1 MVLRLYSNKCIC
13 SIVDLRSPKLHKI
26 LDTWIEED
34 LGDGDLTR
42 FVLSDRRAS
51 AHWVAKEDGT
61 FCGGDLVKLI
71 FRKIDPKVDIQLLIE
86 DGQKF
91 EKNQRLLEL
100 KGSSSS
106 LVAGE
111 RVSLNVAMHLSGIAT
126 STAVLITKLSGSKV
140 KLADTRKTT
149 PGMRIFEKYAF
160 HCGGGINHRLGLDDA
175 AMLKENH
182 IEWSQ
187 GISESIKILKNTIP
201 WTKKIIV
208 EAETP
213 SQAKEAVEAGADGVL
228 LDEMSIQAI
237 EQLVPELRQLS
248 KNSNSKYVSQ
258 DIVIEVSGINPNNVS
273 DYMFTGIDL
282 ISTSAPITKSKWID
296 FSMRFD

>member
-1 MVLRLYSNKCIC
+1 
-13 SIVDLRSPKLHKI
+13 VDLRSPKLQKI

-42 FVLSDRRAS
+42 FVLNDRSAS
-51 AHWVAKEDGT
+51 AHWVAKESGI

-71 FRKIDPKVDIQLLIE
+71 FRKIDPQVDIQLLIK

-91 EKNQRLLEL
+91 EKYQRLIEL
-100 KGSSSS
+100 KGSSSA

-111 RVSLNVAMHLSGIAT
+111 RVTLNVAMHLSGIAT
-126 STAVLITKLSGSKV
+126 STALLVTKLSGSNV

-149 PGMRIFEKYAF
+149 PGLRAFEKYAF

-187 GISESIKILKNTIP
+187 GISESIKILKNTLP

-213 SQAKEAVEAGADGVL
+213 SQAKEAVEAGADGIL
-228 LDEMSIQAI
+228 LDEMSIQTI
-237 EQLVPELRQLS
+237 EELVPELRQLS
-248 KNSNSKYVSQ
+248 KNSNSKYVAKN
-258 DIVIEVSGINPNNVS
+258 IVIEVSGINPNNLS
-273 DYMFTGIDL
+273 DYIFTGIDL
-282 ISTSAPITKSKWID
+282 ISTSAPMTKSKWID

>member
-1 MVLRLYSNKCIC
+1 MYKR
-13 SIVDLRSPKLHKI
+13 
-26 LDTWIEED
+26 
-34 LGDGDLTR
+34 
-42 FVLSDRRAS
+42 
-51 AHWVAKEDGT
+51 
-61 FCGGDLVKLI
+61 
-71 FRKIDPKVDIQLLIE
+71 Q
-86 DGQKF
+86 
-91 EKNQRLLEL
+91 LLEL

-149 PGMRIFEKYAF
+149 PGMRIFEKHAF
-160 HCGGGINHRLGLDDA
+160 HCGGVINHRLGLDDA
-175 AMLKENH
+175 AMLKANH

-213 SQAKEAVEAGADGVL
+213 SQAKEAVEAGACL
-228 LDEMSIQAI
+228 L
-237 EQLVPELRQLS
+237 
-248 KNSNSKYVSQ
+248 Y
-258 DIVIEVSGINPNNVS
+258 
-273 DYMFTGIDL
+273 
-282 ISTSAPITKSKWID
+282 TSPSPRD
-296 FSMRFD
+296 

>member
-1 MVLRLYSNKCIC
+1 M
-13 SIVDLRSPKLHKI
+13 DLRSPKLHKI

-42 FVLSDRRAS
+42 FVLNDISSS
-51 AHWVAKEDGT
+51 AHWIAKEAGT

-71 FRKIDPKVDIQLLIE
+71 FRKIDPQVDIQLLIE

-100 KGSSSS
+100 TGSSSS

-111 RVSLNVAMHLSGIAT
+111 RVTLNVAMHLSGIAT
-126 STAVLITKLSGSKV
+126 STALLVTKLSGSNV

-149 PGMRIFEKYAF
+149 PGLRIFEKYAF

-187 GISESIKILKNTIP
+187 GINKSIKILKNTIP

-213 SQAKEAVEAGADGVL
+213 SQAKEAVEAGADGIL
-228 LDEMSIQAI
+228 LDEMSIQTI
-237 EQLVPELRQLS
+237 EKLVPELRQLS
-248 KNSNSKYVSQ
+248 KTNNSKYVSQ
-258 DIVIEVSGINPNNVS
+258 NIVIEVSGINPNNLS
-273 DYMFTGIDL
+273 DYVFTGIDL
-282 ISTSAPITKSKWID
+282 ISTSAPMTKSKWID

>member
-1 MVLRLYSNKCIC
+1 M
-13 SIVDLRSPKLHKI
+13 DLRSPKLQKI
-26 LDTWIEED
+26 LETWIEED

-42 FVLSDRRAS
+42 FVLNNRSAS
-51 AHWVAKEDGT
+51 AHWVAKENGT
-61 FCGGDLVKLI
+61 FCGGDLVKVI
-71 FRKIDPKVDIQLLIE
+71 FKKIDPLVDIQLLIE

-111 RVSLNVAMHLSGIAT
+111 RVALNIAMHLSGIAT
-126 STAVLITKLSGSKV
+126 FTSLLVSKLSGSKV
-140 KLADTRKTT
+140 RLADTRKTT

-160 HCGGGINHRLGLDDA
+160 LCGGGINHRLGLDDA

-187 GISESIKILKNTIP
+187 GISENIKILKKTIP

-213 SQAKEAVEAGADGVL
+213 TQAKEAVEAGADGVL

-237 EQLVPELRQLS
+237 KKLVPELRQLS
-248 KNSNSKYVSQ
+248 KRSFSKYDSRY
-258 DIVIEVSGINPNNVS
+258 IVIEVSGINPNSLS
-273 DYMFTGIDL
+273 DYIDTDIDL
-282 ISTSAPITKSKWID
+282 ISTSAPITKSKWMD

>member
-1 MVLRLYSNKCIC
+1 M
-13 SIVDLRSPKLHKI
+13 DLRSPKLHKI

-42 FVLSDRRAS
+42 FVLNNKSSS

-71 FRKIDPKVDIQLLIE
+71 FKKIDPQVDIQLLIE

-111 RVSLNVAMHLSGIAT
+111 RVTLNVAMHLSGIAT
-126 STAVLITKLSGSKV
+126 STALLVNKLTGSNV

-149 PGMRIFEKYAF
+149 PGLRIFEKYAF

-187 GISESIKILKNTIP
+187 GISENIKILKNNIP
-201 WTKKIIV
+201 WTTKIIV

-213 SQAKEAVEAGADGVL
+213 TQAKEAVEAGADGIL
-228 LDEMSIQAI
+228 LDEMSIQTI
-237 EQLVPELRQLS
+237 TKLVPELRQLS

-258 DIVIEVSGINPNNVS
+258 HIVIEVSGINPSNLS

>member
-1 MVLRLYSNKCIC
+1 
-13 SIVDLRSPKLHKI
+13 VDFRSPKLHKI

-34 LGDGDLTR
+34 LGNGDLTR
-42 FVLSDRRAS
+42 FVLNDRSAS
-51 AHWVAKEDGT
+51 AHWVSKEEGT
-61 FCGGDLVKLI
+61 FCGGELVKLI
-71 FRKIDPKVDIQLLIE
+71 FRKIDPQVDIKLLIE

-111 RVSLNVAMHLSGIAT
+111 RVTLNVAMHLSGIAT
-126 STAVLITKLSGSKV
+126 STSLLLTKLSGSNV

-149 PGMRIFEKYAF
+149 PGLRMFEKYAF
-160 HCGGGINHRLGLDDA
+160 HCGGGINHRLSLDDA

-187 GISESIKILKNTIP
+187 GISKSIKTLKNTIP

-228 LDEMSIQAI
+228 LDEMSIKTIAK
-237 EQLVPELRQLS
+237 LVPELRQLS
-248 KNSNSKYVSQ
+248 KDNYSKYVSKN
-258 DIVIEVSGINPNNVS
+258 IVIEVSGINPDNLA
-273 DYMFTGIDL
+273 DYNFTGVDL

-296 FSMRFD
+296 LSMRFD

>member
-1 MVLRLYSNKCIC
+1 
-13 SIVDLRSPKLHKI
+13 VDLRSPKLHKI

-42 FVLSDRRAS
+42 FVLNDRSAS
-51 AHWVAKEDGT
+51 AHWIAKEDGT
-61 FCGGDLVKLI
+61 FCGGDLIKLI
-71 FRKIDPKVDIQLLIE
+71 FQKIDPQVNIQLLIK

-91 EKNQRLLEL
+91 KKNQRLLEL
-100 KGSSSS
+100 EGPSSS

-126 STAVLITKLSGSKV
+126 STALLVTKLSGSKV

-149 PGMRIFEKYAF
+149 PGLRIFEKYAF
-160 HCGGGINHRLGLDDA
+160 SCGGGINHRLGLDDA

-182 IEWSQ
+182 IEWSK
-187 GISESIKILKNTIP
+187 GIRESIKILKQTIP

-228 LDEMSIQAI
+228 LDEMSIQTI
-237 EQLVPELRQLS
+237 QELVPELRQLS
-248 KNSNSKYVSQ
+248 KSSKSKYVSQ
-258 DIVIEVSGINPNNVS
+258 NIVIEVSGINPNNLS
-273 DYMFTGIDL
+273 DYILTGIDL
-282 ISTSAPITKSKWID
+282 ISTSASITKSKWID
-296 FSMRFD
+296 FSMRFN

>member
-1 MVLRLYSNKCIC
+1 M
-13 SIVDLRSPKLHKI
+13 DLRSPKLHKI

-42 FVLSDRRAS
+42 FVLNDSSAS
-51 AHWVAKEDGT
+51 AHWIAKEDGT

-71 FRKIDPKVDIQLLIE
+71 FKKIDPQVDIQLLLK

-91 EKNQRLLEL
+91 EKNQKLLEL

-111 RVSLNVAMHLSGIAT
+111 RVTLNVAMHLSGIAT
-126 STAVLITKLSGSKV
+126 STALLVTKLSGSNV

-149 PGMRIFEKYAF
+149 PGLRIFEKYAF
-160 HCGGGINHRLGLDDA
+160 HCGGGTNHRLGLDDA

-187 GISESIKILKNTIP
+187 GISESIKILRNTIP

-208 EAETP
+208 EAESP
-213 SQAKEAVEAGADGVL
+213 SQAKEALEAGADGIL

-237 EQLVPELRQLS
+237 EKLVPELRQLS
-248 KNSNSKYVSQ
+248 KTSNSKYVSQ
-258 DIVIEVSGINPNNVS
+258 NIVIEVSGINPNNLS
-273 DYMFTGIDL
+273 NYIYTGIDL

>member
-1 MVLRLYSNKCIC
+1 M
-13 SIVDLRSPKLHKI
+13 DLRSPKLHKI

-34 LGDGDLTR
+34 LGNGDLTR
-42 FVLSDRRAS
+42 FVLNDKTAS
-51 AHWVAKEDGT
+51 AHWLAKEGGT

-71 FRKIDPKVDIQLLIE
+71 FKRIDPQVDIKLLIE
-86 DGQKF
+86 DGQRF

-111 RVSLNVAMHLSGIAT
+111 RVTLNVAMHLSGIAT
-126 STAVLITKLSGSKV
+126 STAFHVTQLSGSNV

-149 PGMRIFEKYAF
+149 PGIRIFEKYAF
-160 HCGGGINHRLGLDDA
+160 CCGGGINHRLGLDDA

-182 IEWSQ
+182 IEWSK
-187 GISESIKILKNTIP
+187 GINESIKVLKKAIP

-228 LDEMSIQAI
+228 LDEMSIETIAK
-237 EQLVPELRQLS
+237 LVPELRQLS
-248 KNSNSKYVSQ
+248 KTSNSKYVSQ
-258 DIVIEVSGINPNNVS
+258 NIVIEVSGVNPNTLS
-273 DYMFTGIDL
+273 DYISTGIDL

>member
-1 MVLRLYSNKCIC
+1 M
-13 SIVDLRSPKLHKI
+13 DLRSPKLHKI

-42 FVLSDRRAS
+42 FVLSDRSAS

-100 KGSSSS
+100 KGSPSS

-126 STAVLITKLSGSKV
+126 STDLLVTKLSGSKV

-149 PGMRIFEKYAF
+149 PGMRVFEKYAF

-187 GISESIKILKNTIP
+187 GIRESIKILKNNIP
-201 WTKKIIV
+201 WTTKIIV

-213 SQAKEAVEAGADGVL
+213 SQAKEAVKAGADGVL

-237 EQLVPELRQLS
+237 EKLVPQLRQLS
-248 KNSNSKYVSQ
+248 KNSKSKYASQ
-258 DIVIEVSGINPNNVS
+258 NIVIEVSGINPNNVS
-273 DYMFTGIDL
+273 DYILTGIDL

>member
-1 MVLRLYSNKCIC
+1 M
-13 SIVDLRSPKLHKI
+13 DLRSPKLHKI
-26 LDTWIEED
+26 LDNWIEED

-42 FVLSDRRAS
+42 FVLSDRSVS

-71 FRKIDPKVDIQLLIE
+71 FRKIDPKVDIRLLIDE
-86 DGQKF
+86 GQKF

-100 KGSSSS
+100 KGPSSS

-126 STAVLITKLSGSKV
+126 STAGLVTKLSGSKV

-248 KNSNSKYVSQ
+248 KNSNSKHVSKY
-258 DIVIEVSGINPNNVS
+258 IVIEVSGVNPNNLS
-273 DYMFTGIDL
+273 DYIFTGIDL

>member
-1 MVLRLYSNKCIC
+1 M
-13 SIVDLRSPKLHKI
+13 DLRSPKLHKI
-26 LDTWIEED
+26 LEAWIEED

-42 FVLSDRRAS
+42 FVLNNTIAS
-51 AHWVAKEDGT
+51 AHWIAKEDGT
-61 FCGGDLVKLI
+61 FCGGDLIKLI
-71 FRKIDPKVDIQLLIE
+71 FQKIDPQVDIELLIK

-91 EKNQRLLEL
+91 KKNQRLLEL
-100 KGSSSS
+100 QGRSSS

-111 RVSLNVAMHLSGIAT
+111 RVTLNVAMHLSGIST
-126 STAVLITKLSGSKV
+126 STALLVSKLSGSRV

-149 PGMRIFEKYAF
+149 PGLRIFEKYAF
-160 HCGGGINHRLGLDDA
+160 RCGGGINHRFGLDDA

-182 IEWSQ
+182 IEWSK
-187 GISESIKILKNTIP
+187 GISESIKILKQTIP

-228 LDEMSIQAI
+228 LDEMSIQTI
-237 EQLVPELRQLS
+237 KELVPELRQLS
-248 KNSNSKYVSQ
+248 KISNSKYVSQ
-258 DIVIEVSGINPNNVS
+258 NIVIEVSGINPNNLS
-273 DYMFTGIDL
+273 DYISTDIDL

-296 FSMRFD
+296 CSMRFN

>member
-1 MVLRLYSNKCIC
+1 M
-13 SIVDLRSPKLHKI
+13 DLRSPKLHKI
-26 LDTWIEED
+26 IDTWIEED

-42 FVLSDRRAS
+42 FIFSNRKAS
-51 AHWVAKEDGT
+51 AHWIAKENGT
-61 FCGGDLVKLI
+61 FCGGDLIKLI
-71 FRKIDPKVDIQLLIE
+71 FNKIDPKVDIQLLIE

-100 KGSSSS
+100 QGPSSS

-111 RVSLNVAMHLSGIAT
+111 RVTLNVAMKLSGIAT
-126 STAVLITKLSGSKV
+126 STALLVNKLSGSNV
-140 KLADTRKTT
+140 QLADTRKTT
-149 PGMRIFEKYAF
+149 PGLRIFEKYAF
-160 HCGGGINHRLGLDDA
+160 SCGGGINHRLGLDDA

-182 IEWSQ
+182 LEWSK
-187 GISESIKILKNTIP
+187 GILESIKILKQTIP

-213 SQAKEAVEAGADGVL
+213 TQAKEAVEGGADGVL
-228 LDEMSIQAI
+228 LDEMSIQTI
-237 EQLVPELRQLS
+237 KELVPELRQLS
-248 KNSNSKYVSQ
+248 QTSKSKYVSQ
-258 DIVIEVSGINPNNVS
+258 NIVIEVSGINPNNLS
-273 DYMFTGIDL
+273 DYIFTGIDL

>member
-1 MVLRLYSNKCIC
+1 M
-13 SIVDLRSPKLHKI
+13 DLRSPKLHKI

-42 FVLSDRRAS
+42 FVLNNRSAA
-51 AHWVAKEDGT
+51 AHWIAKEDGT
-61 FCGGDLVKLI
+61 FCGGELIKLI
-71 FRKIDPKVDIQLLIE
+71 FKKIDPQVDIQLLIK

-91 EKNQRLLEL
+91 DHNQRLLNL
-100 KGSSSS
+100 QGPSSS

-111 RVSLNVAMHLSGIAT
+111 RVALNVAMHLSGIAT
-126 STAVLITKLSGSKV
+126 STALLVTKLSGSNV

-149 PGMRIFEKYAF
+149 PGIRAFEKYAF

-182 IEWSQ
+182 IEWSK
-187 GISESIKILKNTIP
+187 GIRESVKVLKKTIP

-213 SQAKEAVEAGADGVL
+213 TQAKEAVEAGADGVL
-228 LDEMSIQAI
+228 LDEMSIQTI
-237 EQLVPELRQLS
+237 KKLVPELRQLS
-248 KNSNSKYVSQ
+248 KTSNSKYVSQ
-258 DIVIEVSGINPNNVS
+258 NIVIEVSGINPNNLS
-273 DYMFTGIDL
+273 DYINTGIDL

>member
-1 MVLRLYSNKCIC
+1 M
-13 SIVDLRSPKLHKI
+13 DLRSPKLHKI

-42 FVLSDRRAS
+42 FVLNDRSSS
-51 AHWVAKEDGT
+51 AHWIAKECGI

-71 FRKIDPKVDIQLLIE
+71 FRKIDPQVDIQLLIK
-86 DGQKF
+86 DGQKL

-111 RVSLNVAMHLSGIAT
+111 RVTLNVAMHLSGIAT
-126 STAVLITKLSGSKV
+126 STALLVTKLSGSNV

-149 PGMRIFEKYAF
+149 PGLRIFEKYAF

-187 GISESIKILKNTIP
+187 GISESIKILKNTLP

-213 SQAKEAVEAGADGVL
+213 SQAKEAVEAGADGIL
-228 LDEMSIQAI
+228 LDEMSIQTI
-237 EQLVPELRQLS
+237 EKLVPELRQLS
-248 KNSNSKYVSQ
+248 KTSNSKYVSQ
-258 DIVIEVSGINPNNVS
+258 NIVIEVSGINPNNLS
-273 DYMFTGIDL
+273 DYIFTDIDL
-282 ISTSAPITKSKWID
+282 ISTSAPMTKSKWID

>member
-1 MVLRLYSNKCIC
+1 M
-13 SIVDLRSPKLHKI
+13 DLRSPKLHKI

-42 FVLSDRRAS
+42 FVLSDRSVS

-126 STAVLITKLSGSKV
+126 STALLVTKLSGSKV

-149 PGMRIFEKYAF
+149 PGMRVFEKYAF

-228 LDEMSIQAI
+228 LDEMSIQTI
-237 EQLVPELRQLS
+237 EKLVPELRQLS

-258 DIVIEVSGINPNNVS
+258 NIVIEVSGINPNNVS
-273 DYMFTGIDL
+273 DYIFTGIDL

>member
-1 MVLRLYSNKCIC
+1 M
-13 SIVDLRSPKLHKI
+13 DLRSPKLHKI

-42 FVLSDRRAS
+42 FVLSDRSAS

-126 STAVLITKLSGSKV
+126 STALLVTKLSGSKV

-187 GISESIKILKNTIP
+187 GTVSYTHLR
-201 WTKKIIV
+201 
-208 EAETP
+208 AHETD
-213 SQAKEAVEAGADGVL
+213 S
-228 LDEMSIQAI
+228 
-237 EQLVPELRQLS
+237 
-248 KNSNSKYVSQ
+248 
-258 DIVIEVSGINPNNVS
+258 
-273 DYMFTGIDL
+273 
-282 ISTSAPITKSKWID
+282 
-296 FSMRFD
+296 

>member
-1 MVLRLYSNKCIC
+1 M
-13 SIVDLRSPKLHKI
+13 DLRSPKLHKI

-42 FVLSDRRAS
+42 FVLNDRIAS
-51 AHWVAKEDGT
+51 AHWVAKEDGV

-71 FRKIDPKVDIQLLIE
+71 FKKIDPRVNLQLLIE
-86 DGQKF
+86 DGHKF

-100 KGSSSS
+100 KGASAS

-111 RVSLNVAMHLSGIAT
+111 RITLNLAMHLSGIAS
-126 STAVLITKLSGSKV
+126 STALLVSQLSGSNV

-187 GISESIKILKNTIP
+187 GISESIKILRTTIP

-213 SQAKEAVEAGADGVL
+213 TQAKEAVEAGADGVL
-228 LDEMSIQAI
+228 LDEMPIQAI
-237 EQLVPELRQLS
+237 SKLVPELRQLS
-248 KNSNSKYVSQ
+248 RNSNSKYVSQ
-258 DIVIEVSGINPNNVS
+258 NIVIEVSGINPDNLS
-273 DYMFTGIDL
+273 DYISTDIDL
-282 ISTSAPITKSKWID
+282 ISTSAPITKSKWKD

>member
-1 MVLRLYSNKCIC
+1 
-13 SIVDLRSPKLHKI
+13 VDLRSPKLHKI

-42 FVLSDRRAS
+42 FVLNDRRTS
-51 AHWVAKEDGT
+51 AHWVAKEEGT
-61 FCGGDLVKLI
+61 FCGGNLVKLI
-71 FRKIDPKVDIQLLIE
+71 FRKIDPQVDIKLLIK

-91 EKNQRLLEL
+91 EKNQRLIEL
-100 KGSSSS
+100 KGLSSS

-111 RVSLNVAMHLSGIAT
+111 RVTLNVAMNLSGIAT
-126 STAVLITKLSGSKV
+126 ATALLVTKLSGSNV

-149 PGMRIFEKYAF
+149 PGLRIFEKYAF

-228 LDEMSIQAI
+228 LDEMSVQDI
-237 EQLVPELRQLS
+237 EKLVPELRRLS

-258 DIVIEVSGINPNNVS
+258 NIVIEVSGINPNNLS
-273 DYMFTGIDL
+273 DYIFTGIDL

>member
-1 MVLRLYSNKCIC
+1 M
-13 SIVDLRSPKLHKI
+13 DLRSPKLHKI

-42 FVLSDRRAS
+42 FVLNNKSSS

-71 FRKIDPKVDIQLLIE
+71 FKKIDPQVDIQLLIE

-111 RVSLNVAMHLSGIAT
+111 RVTLNVAMHLSGIAT
-126 STAVLITKLSGSKV
+126 STALLVNKLTGSNV

-149 PGMRIFEKYAF
+149 PGLRIFEKYAF

-187 GISESIKILKNTIP
+187 GISENIKILKNNIP
-201 WTKKIIV
+201 WTTKIIV

-213 SQAKEAVEAGADGVL
+213 TQAKEAVEAGADGIL
-228 LDEMSIQAI
+228 LDEMSIQTI
-237 EQLVPELRQLS
+237 KKLVPELRQLS
-248 KNSNSKYVSQ
+248 KTSNSKYVSQ
-258 DIVIEVSGINPNNVS
+258 NIVIEVSGINPNNLS
-273 DYMFTGIDL
+273 DYILTGIDL
-282 ISTSAPITKSKWID
+282 ISTSAPMTKSKWID

>member
-1 MVLRLYSNKCIC
+1 
-13 SIVDLRSPKLHKI
+13 VDLRSPKLHKI
-26 LDTWIEED
+26 LDAWIEED
-34 LGDGDLTR
+34 LGDGDLTS
-42 FVLSDRRAS
+42 FVLNNRSAS
-51 AHWVAKEDGT
+51 AHWIAKGEGT

-71 FRKIDPKVDIQLLIE
+71 FQKIDPQVDIQLLIE

-100 KGSSSS
+100 QGPATS

-111 RVSLNVAMHLSGIAT
+111 RVTLNIAMHLSGIAT
-126 STAVLITKLSGSKV
+126 STALLITKLSGSNI

-149 PGMRIFEKYAF
+149 PGIRIFEKYAF
-160 HCGGGINHRLGLDDA
+160 RCGGGINHRLGLDDA

-182 IEWSQ
+182 IEWSK
-187 GISESIKILKNTIP
+187 GIKESIKVLKEILP

-213 SQAKEAVEAGADGVL
+213 GQAKEAVEAGADGVL
-228 LDEMSIQAI
+228 LDEMSIQTI
-237 EQLVPELRQLS
+237 EKLVPELRQLS
-248 KNSNSKYVSQ
+248 QTINAKYVSQ
-258 DIVIEVSGINPNNVS
+258 NIVIEVSGINPNNLS
-273 DYMFTGIDL
+273 DYISTGIDL

-296 FSMRFD
+296 FSMRFN

>member
-1 MVLRLYSNKCIC
+1 M
-13 SIVDLRSPKLHKI
+13 DLRSPKLHKI
-26 LDTWIEED
+26 LENWIEED
-34 LGDGDLTR
+34 LGVGDLTR
-42 FVLSDRRAS
+42 FVLNDRSAS
-51 AHWVAKEDGT
+51 AHWVAKEGGI

-71 FRKIDPKVDIQLLIE
+71 FRKIDPQVDIQLLIE
-86 DGQKF
+86 DGKKF
-91 EKNQRLLEL
+91 EKNQRLIEL

-111 RVSLNVAMHLSGIAT
+111 RVTLNVAMHLSGIAT
-126 STAVLITKLSGSKV
+126 STALLVTKLSGSNV

-149 PGMRIFEKYAF
+149 PGLRIFEKYAF

-213 SQAKEAVEAGADGVL
+213 IQAKEAVEAGADGVL
-228 LDEMSIQAI
+228 LDEMSIQTI
-237 EQLVPELRQLS
+237 TKLVPELRQLS
-248 KNSNSKYVSQ
+248 KKVNSKYVSQ
-258 DIVIEVSGINPNNVS
+258 NIVIEVSGINPNNLS
-273 DYMFTGIDL
+273 DYIFTGIDL
-282 ISTSAPITKSKWID
+282 ISTSAPITKSNWID

>member
-1 MVLRLYSNKCIC
+1 M
-13 SIVDLRSPKLHKI
+13 DFRSPKLHKI

-34 LGDGDLTR
+34 LGNGDLTR
-42 FVLSDRRAS
+42 FVLNDRSAS
-51 AHWVAKEDGT
+51 AHWVSKEEGT
-61 FCGGDLVKLI
+61 FCGGELVKLI
-71 FRKIDPKVDIQLLIE
+71 FRKIDPQVDIKLLIE

-111 RVSLNVAMHLSGIAT
+111 RVTLNVAMHLSGIAT
-126 STAVLITKLSGSKV
+126 STSLLLTKLSGSNV

-149 PGMRIFEKYAF
+149 PGLRMFEKYAF
-160 HCGGGINHRLGLDDA
+160 HCGGGINHRLSLDDA

-187 GISESIKILKNTIP
+187 GISKSIKTLKNTIP

-228 LDEMSIQAI
+228 LDEMSIKTIAK
-237 EQLVPELRQLS
+237 LVPELRQLS
-248 KNSNSKYVSQ
+248 KDNYSKYVSKN
-258 DIVIEVSGINPNNVS
+258 IVIEVSGINPDNLA
-273 DYMFTGIDL
+273 DYNFTGVDL

-296 FSMRFD
+296 LSMRFD

>member
-1 MVLRLYSNKCIC
+1 M
-13 SIVDLRSPKLHKI
+13 DLRSPKLHKI

-42 FVLSDRRAS
+42 FVLNDRSAS

-71 FRKIDPKVDIQLLIE
+71 FRKIDPQVDIQLLIE

-111 RVSLNVAMHLSGIAT
+111 RISLNVAMHLSGIAT
-126 STAVLITKLSGSKV
+126 STALLVTKLSGSDV

-149 PGMRIFEKYAF
+149 PGLRIFEKYAF
-160 HCGGGINHRLGLDDA
+160 RCGGGINHRLGLDDA

-213 SQAKEAVEAGADGVL
+213 TQAKEAIEAGADGVL

-237 EQLVPELRQLS
+237 EKLVPELRQLS
-248 KNSNSKYVSQ
+248 KNSNSKYVSK
-258 DIVIEVSGINPNNVS
+258 DIVIEVSGVNPNNLS
-273 DYMFTGIDL
+273 DYVSTGIDL
-282 ISTSAPITKSKWID
+282 ISTSAAITKSKWID

>member
-1 MVLRLYSNKCIC
+1 M
-13 SIVDLRSPKLHKI
+13 DLRSPKLHKI

-42 FVLSDRRAS
+42 FVLNDRSSS
-51 AHWVAKEDGT
+51 AHWVAKEDGI
-61 FCGGDLVKLI
+61 FCGGDLVRLI
-71 FRKIDPKVDIQLLIE
+71 FRKIDPQVNIQLLIE

-100 KGSSSS
+100 NGSASS

-111 RVSLNVAMHLSGIAT
+111 RLTLNIAMHLSGIAT
-126 STAVLITKLSGSKV
+126 STASLVSKLSGSNV

-149 PGMRIFEKYAF
+149 PGLRIFEKYAF
-160 HCGGGINHRLGLDDA
+160 HCGGGINHRLSLDDA

-187 GISESIKILKNTIP
+187 GINESIKILKRTIP

-208 EAETP
+208 EAETA
-213 SQAKEAVEAGADGVL
+213 SQAKEAIKSGADGVL
-228 LDEMSIQAI
+228 LDEMSIETI
-237 EQLVPELRQLS
+237 TKLVPELRQLS
-248 KNSNSKYVSQ
+248 EKYKSNNVSQ
-258 DIVIEVSGINPNNVS
+258 NVVIEVSGINPNNIS
-273 DYMFTGIDL
+273 DYIFTGIDL
-282 ISTSAPITKSKWID
+282 ISTSAAITKSKWID